1 MLIGTKTM
9 KILNV
14 NHTID
19 AVTGGGTA
27 ERPLQMSRH
36 LIEGGIYCSILTMD
50 QGAAQRTLDGG
61 KIIVIPSVSRRFH
74 IPKFLFHGIRAAVKE
89 ADIIHLMGHWTVLNA
104 LVYLVARDQKKPYV
118 FCPAGALPI
127 FGRSRWLKKVYNT
140 VIGKRIVRNAAKCIA
155 ITEAEKNHFKEYGI
169 EEKAIVV
176 IPNAVGEPEFCSND
190 DVGFRK
196 RFGLSERPFILFL
209 ARLNLIKGPDLLL
222 RAFCQ
227 LKDTFPGI
235 DLVFAGPDDGM
246 LAELKAIVNI
256 GKAEER
262 VHFLGHIG
270 GTDKSQAYRA
280 ATLLAIPSRQEAMS
294 LVVLEAGINGTPSVF
309 TDQCGLEELAETGC
323 GWMVPASIEGL
334 KQGLTDALSN
344 PAQILAMKPSIR
356 NAVITKF
363 SWHAI
368 IQKYRHMYEELIKAP
383 PFNC

>member
-1 MLIGTKTM
+1 MLIGTKTV

-27 ERPLQMSRH
+27 ERTLQMSRH

-61 KIIVIPSVSRRFH
+61 KIIVIPFVSRRFH
-74 IPKFLFHGIRAAVKE
+74 IPKFPFHGIRAAVKE

-127 FGRSRWLKKVYNT
+127 FGRSRWLKQIYNA

-155 ITEAEKNHFKEYGI
+155 ITEAEKSHFKEYGI
-169 EEKAIVV
+169 DEEVIVV
-176 IPNAVGEPEFCSND
+176 IPNAVGESEFCLND
-190 DVGFRK
+190 DVGFRN
-196 RFGLSERPFILFL
+196 RFALSDRPFILFL
-209 ARLNLIKGPDLLL
+209 GRLNLIKGPDLLL
-222 RAFCQ
+222 HAFCQ

-256 GKAEER
+256 DKAEER

-270 GTDKSQAYRA
+270 GADKSQAYRA

-309 TDQCGLEELAETGC
+309 TDQCGLEELAQTGC

>member
-1 MLIGTKTM
+1 MLIGIETM

-27 ERPLQMSRH
+27 ERTLQMSRH
-36 LIEGGIYCSILTMD
+36 LIENGIYCSILTMD
-50 QGAAQRTLDGG
+50 QGTAQTTLVGG
-61 KIIVIPSVSRRFH
+61 KIIVIPSISRRFH
-74 IPKFLFHGIRAAVKE
+74 IPKFLFHGIIAAVKE

-104 LVYLVARDQKKPYV
+104 LVYVVVRNQKKPYV

-127 FGRSRWLKKVYNT
+127 FGRSRWLKRIYNA
-140 VIGKRIVRNAAKCIA
+140 VIGKRIVRNAAMCIA
-155 ITEAEKNHFKEYGI
+155 ITEAEKSQFKEYGI
-169 EEKAIVV
+169 REKAIVV
-176 IPNAVGEPEFCSND
+176 IPNAVSEPEFCSND
-190 DVGFRK
+190 NTGFRK
-196 RFGLSERPFILFL
+196 RFGLRDRPFILFL
-209 ARLNLIKGPDLLL
+209 GRLNLIKGPDLLL
-222 RAFCQ
+222 HAFCQ
-227 LKDTFPGI
+227 LKETFPGI

-256 GKAEER
+256 GKAEDR

-270 GTDKSQAYRA
+270 GTDKSQVYRA

-294 LVVLEAGINGTPSVF
+294 LVVLEAGIIGTPSIF
-309 TDQCGLEELAETGC
+309 TDQCGLEELAKTGC

-344 PAQILAMKPSIR
+344 PTQILVIKTNIR
-356 NAVITKF
+356 DAVITNF

-368 IQKYRHMYEELIKAP
+368 ILKYRYMYEKLAQRQS
-383 PFNC
+383 F